1 MSGAIE
7 PTSHKGGWPGKLDVD
22 HAKCRLPAGAK
33 CLTLEKSVM
42 KKSLVALAAMSV
54 IGAVSAQSSVTLY
67 GLADAYGGSER
78 IGGGTYNAL
87 TGVQVTP
94 NANGTTQ
101 TVVNSGGQNGSRWGL
116 RVSEDLGGGLAAI
129 AQFESGFNIDTGS
142 QTDSLGRTQTLFG
155 RQAFVGLKSGFGTV
169 ALGRQYGPY
178 DDMKGVLSLQGN
190 NAFDATGGGVDGTEY
205 GPGIGAWVGYNPRVN
220 NSIKFQSNNYS
231 GLSFSAIYG
240 MGEDKSTNVSASST
254 FGIGAMYANG
264 PITVG
269 LVHQNEGFTR
279 SATNGKNELENTLL
293 AGAYDFGVAKLG
305 GGYNEARVRANGNA
319 DPKSKEW
326 FIALSAPLGATTLK
340 AQYARSKQNFGSV
353 SYENDSIGLDAVYDF
368 SKRTSA
374 YVGYNATTFDQA
386 GPTGGDLKNRRF
398 GVGLRHKF

>member
-1 MSGAIE
+1 
-7 PTSHKGGWPGKLDVD
+7 
-22 HAKCRLPAGAK
+22 
-33 CLTLEKSVM
+33 M

-67 GLADAYGGSER
+67 GLADAFVGSER
-78 IGGGTYNAL
+78 LAAAGATS
-87 TGVQVTP
+87 
-94 NANGTTQ
+94 NGTTQ

-129 AQFESGFNIDTGS
+129 AQFESGFEIDTGKS
-142 QTDSLGRTQTLFG
+142 AQSSTLFG

-190 NAFDATGGGVDGTEY
+190 NAFDATGGGVDGTVY

-374 YVGYNATTFDQA
+374 YVGYNVTTFDQA

>member
-1 MSGAIE
+1 
-7 PTSHKGGWPGKLDVD
+7 
-22 HAKCRLPAGAK
+22 
-33 CLTLEKSVM
+33 M

-67 GLADAYGGSER
+67 GLADAYVGSER

-178 DDMKGVLSLQGN
+178 DDMKGTLSLQGN
-190 NAFDATGGGVDGTEY
+190 NAFDATGGGVIGTVY
-205 GPGIGAWVGYNPRVN
+205 GPGIGAWVGYNPRIN

-240 MGEDKSTNVSASST
+240 MGEDKRSDASASST

-269 LVHQNEGFTR
+269 IVHQNEGFARGAPNT
-279 SATNGKNELENTLL
+279 ATPPVQVGNGKNELENTLF
-293 AGAYDFGVAKLG
+293 AGAYDFGYAKLG
-305 GGYNEARVRANGNA
+305 GGYNEARVRANGVTA
-319 DPKSKEW
+319 PKSKEW
-326 FIALSAPLGATTLK
+326 FLGLSAPLGATTLK
-340 AQYARSKQNFGSV
+340 AQYARSKQTVAGV
-353 SYENDSIGLDAVYDF
+353 SLENDSIGIDAVYDF

-374 YVGYNATTFDQA
+374 YVGYNVTNFDQA
-386 GPTGGDLKNRRF
+386 AAIADVKNRRF

>member
-1 MSGAIE
+1 
-7 PTSHKGGWPGKLDVD
+7 
-22 HAKCRLPAGAK
+22 
-33 CLTLEKSVM
+33 M

-67 GLADAYGGSER
+67 GLADAYIGSER
-78 IGGGTYNAL
+78 IAAAGATS
-87 TGVQVTP
+87 
-94 NANGTTQ
+94 NGTSQ

-129 AQFESGFNIDTGS
+129 AQFESGFDIDTGAS
-142 QTDSLGRTQTLFG
+142 AQGALFG

-178 DDMKGVLSLQGN
+178 DDMKGTLSLQGN
-190 NAFDATGGGVDGTEY
+190 NAFDATGGGVYGTV
-205 GPGIGAWVGYNPRVN
+205 GIGAWVGYNPRVN

-240 MGEDKSTNVSASST
+240 MGEDKTVATSASST

-269 LVHQNEGFTR
+269 IVHQNDGRAR
-279 SATNGKNELENTLL
+279 SATNGKNETENTLF
-293 AGAYDFGVAKLG
+293 AGAYDFGYAKLG
-305 GGYNEARVRANGNA
+305 GGYNEARVRNNGVT

-326 FIALSAPLGATTLK
+326 FLGLSAPLGATTLK
-340 AQYARSKQNFGSV
+340 AQYARSKQTVAGV
-353 SYENDSIGLDAVYDF
+353 SLENDSIGIDAVYDF

-374 YVGYNATTFDQA
+374 YVGYNVTNFDQA
-386 GPTGGDLKNRRF
+386 AAIADVKNRRF

>member
-1 MSGAIE
+1 
-7 PTSHKGGWPGKLDVD
+7 
-22 HAKCRLPAGAK
+22 
-33 CLTLEKSVM
+33 M

-67 GLADAYGGSER
+67 GLADAYVGSER

-142 QTDSLGRTQTLFG
+142 QTDNLGRTQTLFG

-178 DDMKGVLSLQGN
+178 DDMKGTLSLQGN
-190 NAFDATGGGVDGTEY
+190 NAFDATGGGVYGTV
-205 GPGIGAWVGYNPRVN
+205 GIGAWVGYNPRVN

-240 MGEDKSTNVSASST
+240 MGEDKTVATSASST

-269 LVHQNEGFTR
+269 IVHQNDGRAR
-279 SATNGKNELENTLL
+279 SATNGKNETENTLF
-293 AGAYDFGVAKLG
+293 AGAYDFGYAKLG
-305 GGYNEARVRANGNA
+305 GGYNEARVRANGVTA
-319 DPKSKEW
+319 PKSKEW
-326 FIALSAPLGATTLK
+326 FLGLSAPLGATTLK
-340 AQYARSKQNFGSV
+340 AQYARSKQTVAGV
-353 SYENDSIGLDAVYDF
+353 SLENDSIGIDAVYDF

-374 YVGYNATTFDQA
+374 YVGYNVTNFDQA
-386 GPTGGDLKNRRF
+386 AALADVKNRRF

>member
-1 MSGAIE
+1 
-7 PTSHKGGWPGKLDVD
+7 
-22 HAKCRLPAGAK
+22 
-33 CLTLEKSVM
+33 M

-67 GLADAYGGSER
+67 GLADAYIGSER
-78 IGGGTYNAL
+78 IAAAGATS
-87 TGVQVTP
+87 
-94 NANGTTQ
+94 NGTSQ

-116 RVSEDLGGGLAAI
+116 RVNEDLGGGLAAI

-142 QTDSLGRTQTLFG
+142 QTDNLGRTQTLFG

-178 DDMKGVLSLQGN
+178 DDMKGTLSLQGN
-190 NAFDATGGGVDGTEY
+190 NAFDATGGGVYGTV
-205 GPGIGAWVGYNPRVN
+205 GIGAWVGYNPRIN

-240 MGEDKSTNVSASST
+240 MGEDKTVATSASST

-269 LVHQNEGFTR
+269 IVHQNDGRAR
-279 SATNGKNELENTLL
+279 SATNGKNETENTLF
-293 AGAYDFGVAKLG
+293 AGAYDFGYAKLG
-305 GGYNEARVRANGNA
+305 GGYNEARVRANGVTA
-319 DPKSKEW
+319 PKSKEW
-326 FIALSAPLGATTLK
+326 FLGLSAPLGATTLK
-340 AQYARSKQNFGSV
+340 AQYARSKTGNL
-353 SYENDSIGLDAVYDF
+353 EHDSIGIDAVYDF

-374 YVGYNATTFDQA
+374 YVGYNVTNFDQA
-386 GPTGGDLKNRRF
+386 AALADVKNRRF

>member
-1 MSGAIE
+1 
-7 PTSHKGGWPGKLDVD
+7 
-22 HAKCRLPAGAK
+22 
-33 CLTLEKSVM
+33 M

-67 GLADAYGGSER
+67 GLADAYIGSER
-78 IGGGTYNAL
+78 IAAAGATS
-87 TGVQVTP
+87 
-94 NANGTTQ
+94 NGTSQ

-116 RVSEDLGGGLAAI
+116 RVNEDLGGGLAAI

-142 QTDSLGRTQTLFG
+142 QTDNIGRTQTLFG

-178 DDMKGVLSLQGN
+178 DDMKGTLSLQGN
-190 NAFDATGGGVDGTEY
+190 NAFDATGGGVYGTV
-205 GPGIGAWVGYNPRVN
+205 GIGAWVGYNPRVN

-240 MGEDKSTNVSASST
+240 MGEDKRSDASASST

-269 LVHQNEGFTR
+269 IVHQNEGFARGAPNT
-279 SATNGKNELENTLL
+279 ATPPVQVGNGKNELENTLF
-293 AGAYDFGVAKLG
+293 AGAYDFGYAKLG
-305 GGYNEARVRANGNA
+305 GGYNEARVRANGTA

>member
-1 MSGAIE
+1 
-7 PTSHKGGWPGKLDVD
+7 
-22 HAKCRLPAGAK
+22 
-33 CLTLEKSVM
+33 M

-54 IGAVSAQSSVTLY
+54 IGAVSAQSTVTLY
-67 GLADAYGGSER
+67 GLADAYVGSER
-78 IGGGTYNAL
+78 IGGGSYDAL
-87 TGVQVTP
+87 TGNVVKA
-94 NANGTTQ
+94 NANGTTN

-129 AQFESGFNIDTGS
+129 AQFESGFSIDTGAS
-142 QTDSLGRTQTLFG
+142 QGAQFG

-178 DDMKGVLSLQGN
+178 DDMKGTLSLQGN
-190 NAFDATGGGVDGTEY
+190 NAFDATGGGVNGTVY

-240 MGEDKSTNVSASST
+240 MGEDKSTAASASST

-279 SATNGKNELENTLL
+279 SATNGKNELENTLF

-319 DPKSKEW
+319 APKSKEW

-353 SYENDSIGLDAVYDF
+353 SYENVSIGLDAVYDF

>member
-1 MSGAIE
+1 
-7 PTSHKGGWPGKLDVD
+7 
-22 HAKCRLPAGAK
+22 
-33 CLTLEKSVM
+33 M

-67 GLADAYGGSER
+67 GLADAYVGSER

-94 NANGTTQ
+94 NANVTTQ

-178 DDMKGVLSLQGN
+178 DDMKGTLSLQGN
-190 NAFDATGGGVDGTEY
+190 NAFDATGGGVNGTVY
-205 GPGIGAWVGYNPRVN
+205 GPGIGAWVGYNPRIN

-305 GGYNEARVRANGNA
+305 GGYNEARVRANGTA

>member
-1 MSGAIE
+1 
-7 PTSHKGGWPGKLDVD
+7 
-22 HAKCRLPAGAK
+22 
-33 CLTLEKSVM
+33 M

-67 GLADAYGGSER
+67 GLADAYIGSER
-78 IGGGTYNAL
+78 IAAAGATS
-87 TGVQVTP
+87 
-94 NANGTTQ
+94 NGTSQ

-116 RVSEDLGGGLAAI
+116 RVNEDLGGGLAAI

-178 DDMKGVLSLQGN
+178 DDMKGTLSLQGN
-190 NAFDATGGGVDGTEY
+190 NAFDATGGGVYGTV
-205 GPGIGAWVGYNPRVN
+205 GIGAWVGYNPRVN

-240 MGEDKSTNVSASST
+240 MGEDKTTAASASST

>member
-1 MSGAIE
+1 
-7 PTSHKGGWPGKLDVD
+7 
-22 HAKCRLPAGAK
+22 
-33 CLTLEKSVM
+33 M

-67 GLADAYGGSER
+67 GLADAYIGSER
-78 IGGGTYNAL
+78 LGTVA
-87 TGVQVTP
+87 TATAPGV
-94 NANGTTQ
+94 NGITQ

-178 DDMKGVLSLQGN
+178 DDMKGTLSLQGN
-190 NAFDATGGGVDGTEY
+190 NAFDATGGGVYGTV
-205 GPGIGAWVGYNPRVN
+205 GIGAWVGYNPRVN

-240 MGEDKSTNVSASST
+240 MGEDKTVATSASST

-269 LVHQNEGFTR
+269 IVHQNDGRAR
-279 SATNGKNELENTLL
+279 SATNGKNETENTLF
-293 AGAYDFGVAKLG
+293 AGAYDFGYAKLG
-305 GGYNEARVRANGNA
+305 GGYNEARVRQNGVT
-319 DPKSKEW
+319 DPKFKEW
-326 FIALSAPLGATTLK
+326 FLGLSAPLGATTLK
-340 AQYARSKQNFGSV
+340 AQYARSKQTVAGV
-353 SYENDSIGLDAVYDF
+353 SRENDSIGIDAVYDF

-374 YVGYNATTFDQA
+374 YVGYNVTTFDAA
-386 GPTGGDLKNRRF
+386 GALNVGSTTLGDLKNRRF